1 MIGIAYDR
9 ELREIGTGLSTK
21 KPDDSLKNHQV
32 NLDIYIVTKPKSLDK
47 NRLTHL
53 IPHPVSKGL

>member
-9 ELREIGTGLSTK
+9 ERREISTGLSTK

-32 NLDIYIVTKPKSLDK
+32 NLEIYIVTKLKGLVKSL
-47 NRLTHL
+47 LTHL
-53 IPHPVSKGL
+53 IPYPVSKGL